1 MSVINTEEDN
11 ISEERAN
18 QILSRINSLNSMLYA
33 KKTEKNNIIA
43 ARDKVNELASGSM
56 SKTKSS
62 FEWTANKMDEYWQTT
77 NSSVRDMVQ
86 ESLRNVANE
95 FGKNGA
101 VNSELPGLLAKTEE
115 KLTELD
121 NEINNIQNE
130 LNSLENELRASD
142 V

>member
-1 MSVINTEEDN
+1 
-11 ISEERAN
+11 
-18 QILSRINSLNSMLYA
+18 
-33 KKTEKNNIIA
+33 
-43 ARDKVNELASGSM
+43 
-56 SKTKSS
+56 
-62 FEWTANKMDEYWQTT
+62 
-77 NSSVRDMVQ
+77 MVQ

>member
-86 ESLRNVANE
+86 DSLRNVANE

-130 LNSLENELRASD
+130 LNLLENKLRTID

>member
-43 ARDKVNELASGSM
+43 ASDKVNELASGSM

>member
-11 ISEERAN
+11 ISEERAK

-130 LNSLENELRASD
+130 LNLLENKLRTSD

>member
-130 LNSLENELRASD
+130 LNLLENKLRTID

>member
-130 LNSLENELRASD
+130 LNLLENKLRTSD